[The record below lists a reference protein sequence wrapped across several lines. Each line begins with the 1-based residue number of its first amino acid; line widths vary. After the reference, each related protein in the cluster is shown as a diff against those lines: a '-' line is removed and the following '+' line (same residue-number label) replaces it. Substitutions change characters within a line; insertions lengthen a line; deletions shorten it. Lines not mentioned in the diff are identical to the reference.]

1 MGCAESLLTQATFS
15 WLNSSE
21 ATRRNRHD
29 QHAQSCAA
37 ERFPR
42 ENPAEL
48 QPAPAERQT
57 PASADNRRET
67 MNAVTVVLSSFS
79 VMLLIA
85 IVMQI
90 VHWMKMQ
97 RDELTYFRQ
106 QNGRLIEENRHYK
119 MLFFR
124 MLDNR
129 LERLEREPRAK

>member
-1 MGCAESLLTQATFS
+1 
-15 WLNSSE
+15 
-21 ATRRNRHD
+21 
-29 QHAQSCAA
+29 
-37 ERFPR
+37 
-42 ENPAEL
+42 
-48 QPAPAERQT
+48 
-57 PASADNRRET
+57 
-67 MNAVTVVLSSFS
+67 MNAVTIVLSSFS